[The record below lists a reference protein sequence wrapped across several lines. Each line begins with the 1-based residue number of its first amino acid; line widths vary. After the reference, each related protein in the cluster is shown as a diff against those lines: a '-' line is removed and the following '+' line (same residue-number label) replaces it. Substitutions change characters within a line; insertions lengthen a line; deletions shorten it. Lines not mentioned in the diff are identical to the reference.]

1 EIPGIAHGAAS
12 HADDRNAIRAALG
25 TPTPDR
31 LRMVAQAIRM
41 GTSLEDVH
49 AMCKIDPWFLEQ
61 IAGILAM
68 EDRIRE
74 HGIPEDAANLRM
86 LKAMGFSD
94 ARLASLVRKDVEE
107 IQKIR
112 DKLDVHPVY
121 KRIDT
126 CAAEFASPTAYMY
139 STYEVPFAGALANEA
154 QVSSRKKVV
163 ILGGGPN

>member
-1 EIPGIAHGAAS
+1 MAGGS

-68 EDRIRE
+68 EARIRE
-74 HGIPEDAANLRM
+74 HGLPADAANLRM

-94 ARLASLVRKDVEE
+94 ARLASLTKTDAEVIHEDPRKARRSSGLQAHRHLRGRVRLAHRLHV
-107 IQKIR
+107 
-112 DKLDVHPVY
+112 LD
-121 KRIDT
+121 
-126 CAAEFASPTAYMY
+126 
-139 STYEVPFAGALANEA
+139 L
-154 QVSSRKKVV
+154 
-163 ILGGGPN
+163 